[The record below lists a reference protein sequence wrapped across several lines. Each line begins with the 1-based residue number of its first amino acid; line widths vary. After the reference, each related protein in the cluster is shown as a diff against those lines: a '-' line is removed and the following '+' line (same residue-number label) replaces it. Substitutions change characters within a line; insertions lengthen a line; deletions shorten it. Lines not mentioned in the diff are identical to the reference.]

1 MCGGYTEAELMGGMW
16 QPNYMYRGSIL
27 SFEEMMGVVDRYT
40 KTDAGGYQ
48 YVSVVKIRDDLQYNW
63 ALDEL
68 QIRTVISEMRNAR
81 LLTGE

>member
-1 MCGGYTEAELMGGMW
+1 MCGGYTEAELVGGMW

-48 YVSVVKIRDDLQYNW
+48 YVNVVKVRDDLQYNW
-63 ALDEL
+63 ALDEM
-68 QIRTVISEMRNAR
+68 QITQVIHDMRDAG
-81 LLTGE
+81 LLT